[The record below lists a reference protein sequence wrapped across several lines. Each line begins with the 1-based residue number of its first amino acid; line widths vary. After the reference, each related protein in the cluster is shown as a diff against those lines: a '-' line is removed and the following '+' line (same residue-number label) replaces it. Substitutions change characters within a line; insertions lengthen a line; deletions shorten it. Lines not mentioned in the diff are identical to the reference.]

1 MEIDKIYNEDC
12 LIGMRD
18 IPDKSIDA
26 IICDLPYGVLN
37 RQNKSAQWDNIIPIE
52 PLWEQYERVI
62 KDNGAIVLFAQGMF
76 TAQLMMSNPKLWRYN
91 LIWDKINRSTGFLN
105 ANKCPLRIHED
116 IVVFYKSQPT
126 YNPQFTF
133 GTDCHKRG
141 GAGNSYKQNKAGAI
155 YGKMTNGGKKEKEDM
170 PSFED
175 SEMCLSGARNRCN
188 GNFAVTETRIT
199 NEKYPTSIIRV
210 DKEHDGNYHH
220 PTQKPVNLIRWLI
233 RTYTNE
239 GDLVLDNCMGSGTTA
254 VACIKE
260 KRHFIGY
267 EITKEYFDIAQERI
281 KQEQSQLTLF

>member
-1 MEIDKIYNEDC
+1 MEIDRIYNEDC

-18 IPDKSIDA
+18 IPDKSVDA

-52 PLWEQYERVI
+52 PLWEQYERII

-76 TAQLMMSNPKLWRYN
+76 TAQLMMSNPKMWRYN

-105 ANKCPLRIHED
+105 ANRCPLRIHED

-133 GTDCHKRG
+133 GQVNHKRG
-141 GAGNSYKQNKAGAI
+141 GAGNGYKQNKAGAI
-155 YGKMTNGGKKEKEDM
+155 YGKQTNGGKKEKEEM

-175 SEMCLSGARNRCN
+175 SEMCLSGARNRCY

-220 PTQKPVNLIRWLI
+220 PTQKPVNLIRWLV

-239 GDLVLDNCMGSGTTA
+239 GDLVLDNCIGSGTTA
-254 VACIKE
+254 IACIKE

-281 KQEQSQLTLF
+281 KQEQMQLKLF